1 MIRRYAVHEGC
12 RRDFIL
18 SYFGEDHDA
27 PCGNCDNCDAGQGE
41 DGSNGSHPFAVG
53 TQVEHPEWGIGDV
66 QRYDDDQVVV
76 LFESVGYKT
85 LGVELVLER
94 GLLTKA

>member
-1 MIRRYAVHEGC
+1 MRQLRQLRCGQRRGGHE
-12 RRDFIL
+12 RQ
-18 SYFGEDHDA
+18 
-27 PCGNCDNCDAGQGE
+27 P
-41 DGSNGSHPFAVG
+41 PFAVG
-53 TQVEHPEWGIGDV
+53 SQVEHAEWGVGDV

-94 GLLTKA
+94 GLLTQA